1 MADMQAELSRAGEYV
16 GVVILTE
23 DGVTVEF
30 EDTVQRDEVERAFR
44 KAGPYEP
51 VAGSSQGEVHWQEF
65 SQFGGRRWFEKV
77 LRGLVP
83 EGYTFETTKT
93 DE

>member
-16 GVVILTE
+16 GVVTLTE
-23 DGVTVEF
+23 DGVRVAL
-30 EDTVQRDEVERAFR
+30 EDTVRRDEVERAFR
-44 KAGPYEP
+44 KAGPHESL
-51 VAGSSQGEVHWQEF
+51 AGYGQGEVHWQEF

-77 LRGLVP
+77 LRGLGS

>member
-51 VAGSSQGEVHWQEF
+51 VTGSSHGEVHWQEF

-77 LRGLVP
+77 LRGLAP

>member
-1 MADMQAELSRAGEYV
+1 MQAELSRAGEYV
-16 GVVILTE
+16 GVVALTE
-23 DGVTVEF
+23 DGVTIEL
-30 EDTVQRDEVERAFR
+30 EDTAQREQVERAFR
-44 KAGPYEP
+44 EAGPYES
-51 VAGSSQGEVHWQEF
+51 VAGYEEPGEVHWQEF